1 MRLSEI
7 FRAVFTNILTNKFR
21 VFLTAL
27 GIIVGSLTIVLV
39 VAIGEGSQAAV
50 QEQFA
55 RLSVGTIFI
64 MPSPGEATTAYLSR
78 TDLDAVTSKCPSV
91 SSATI
96 TVNGKGQ
103 VSYYNTAY
111 AGYVLGIMQNFGEI
125 NNLTQKYGDFL
136 TQEDVEQRRKVAVI
150 GSDLADILF
159 PGEQEDAVGK
169 FITVERR
176 KYEVVGIL
184 KRLGDFAQ
192 GINIDESVILPYD
205 VAVKDILGTKVK
217 PRITAVAMDIN
228 HVKSA
233 IDEIGGVLKETQGKK
248 SGDFI
253 IRDAGSKLGAAQD
266 SAKTMSILLVAVAGI
281 VLIVGGIG
289 IMNVL
294 FVSIKER
301 TREIGILKALGSKKR
316 DILLQFLL
324 EAIMISV
331 AGGLL
336 GVLLGIVIIPLMKY
350 IDIKVIPSI
359 YGNILAMAFAAAT
372 GTFFGYYPATKAAS
386 LKPIDALSY
395 E

>member
-7 FRAVFTNILTNKFR
+7 FRAVFINILTNKFR

-39 VAIGEGSQAAV
+39 VGIGKGSQAAV

-55 RLSVGTIFI
+55 RLNVGTIFV
-64 MPSPGEATTAYLSR
+64 MSSPGSTSTATLSL
-78 TDLDAVTSKCPSV
+78 TDLNSILDKC
-91 SSATI
+91 SSIGAATI
-96 TVNGKGQ
+96 TVNGRAQ
-103 VSYYNTAY
+103 ISYYNTSYSGSA
-111 AGYVLGIMQNFGEI
+111 LGITQKFGSL
-125 NNLTQKYGDFL
+125 NNLSLKYGDFIS
-136 TQEDVEQRRKVAVI
+136 QEDVEQRKKVAVI

-159 PGEQEDAVGK
+159 PGEQGDAVGK
-169 FITVERR
+169 YITVERR
-176 KYEVVGIL
+176 KYEVVGVL

-192 GINIDESVILPYD
+192 GINIDESALLPYD

-217 PRITAVAMDIN
+217 PRITALALDIN
-228 HVKSA
+228 HVKPA
-233 IDEIGGVLKETQGKK
+233 IDEINGVLKETQGKK
-248 SGDFI
+248 NGEFVV
-253 IRDAGSKLGAAQD
+253 RDAGSKLGAAQD

-331 AGGLL
+331 AGGLVGVVL
-336 GVLLGIVIIPLMKY
+336 GAIIMPLVKY
-350 IDIKVIPSI
+350 IDIKVIPST
-359 YGNILAMAFAAAT
+359 YGNVLALAFAAGT